1 MPRRLPSSFGSPD
14 ESPGWVLCMAAHAWQ
29 RRLRAALEPLA
40 LTPAQASL
48 LAAVVWLGR
57 DDAPLTQTRIARHA
71 RTDPMMTSQ
80 VLRALEGKK
89 LVRRLPHPSDTRARL
104 LRPTAR
110 GRKLAREAAFATER
124 VDREFFESLGDPGR
138 LRGQLSE
145 LL

>member
-1 MPRRLPSSFGSPD
+1 MPRRLPSSFGSPE
-14 ESPGWVLCMAAHAWQ
+14 ESPGWVLVMAANAWQ

-48 LAAVVWLGR
+48 LAAVVRLGR
-57 DDAPLTQTRIARHA
+57 DDAPVTPTRLARHA

-89 LVRRLPHPSDTRARL
+89 LVRRLTHPTDTRARL

-110 GRKLAREAAFATER
+110 GRKLAREAAFAAER
-124 VDREFFESLGDPGR
+124 VDREFFEGLGDPSR
-138 LRGQLSE
+138 LRGQLTE